1 MSSTAKRVIKNTGFL
16 YAKMSITMF
25 ISRYASRLILNSLG
39 AADFGSFNIVG
50 GAIAMLGFLN
60 GAMASATQRFMS
72 YSEGEG
78 NKEKQKCIFNI
89 SLALHFVISILVG
102 IILLAAGF
110 VFFNGVLNIP
120 SNRIFAA
127 QVVYGSLI
135 VSTMFTVMTVPY
147 DAVMNAHENMKY
159 YALVGIIES
168 LLKLFVAFVCVYTFY
183 DKLIVYGILMA
194 CIPLITLTIMR
205 IYCNRQYAECDIA
218 LRK

>member
-25 ISRYASRLILNSLG
+25 ISLYATRLILNSLG
-39 AADFGSFNIVG
+39 ASDFGIFNIVG

-110 VFFNGVLNIP
+110 VFLTEY
-120 SNRIFAA
+120 SIF
-127 QVVYGSLI
+127 LPI
-135 VSTMFTVMTVPY
+135 VFLQHKSYM
-147 DAVMNAHENMKY
+147 AV
-159 YALVGIIES
+159 
-168 LLKLFVAFVCVYTFY
+168 
-183 DKLIVYGILMA
+183 
-194 CIPLITLTIMR
+194 
-205 IYCNRQYAECDIA
+205 
-218 LRK
+218 